1 MSLYDIA
8 KNLNDFMDAVDRG
21 EIPEEAVY
29 DTLESLDMQL
39 DDKIDNVACMI
50 KNLAAEAKSIKEEA
64 DNLTARAKAKAN
76 KAEWL
81 KGYLA
86 TQMQLSNKE
95 KFESKRNKLTFRK
108 SESVEVNEEAFIK
121 WAAHGH
127 DELLTYKPP
136 VPNKTAI
143 KELLKSGGTA
153 EGAEIVVKQNLQIK

>member
-121 WAAHGH
+121 WAAQG
-127 DELLTYKPP
+127 TYKPP

-143 KELLKSGGTA
+143 KEFLKSGGTA

>member
-1 MSLYDIA
+1 MHLYEITT
-8 KNLNDFMDAVDRG
+8 NLNDFMEAVDRG

-50 KNLAAEAKSIKEEA
+50 KNLDAEAKAIKEEA
-64 DNLTARAKAKAN
+64 DNLTARAKAKTS

-81 KGYLA
+81 KGYLD
-86 TQMQLSNKE
+86 TQMKQANKE
-95 KFESKRNKLTFRK
+95 KFESSRNKLSFRK
-108 SESVEVNEEAFIK
+108 SESVEINEEAFLP
-121 WAAHGH
+121 WAAQGH
-127 DELLTYKPP
+127 DDLLTYKPP

-153 EGAEIVVKQNLQIK
+153 EGAAIVVKQNLQIK

>member
-1 MSLYDIA
+1 MSLYDVA

-81 KGYLA
+81 KRLPCNA
-86 TQMQLSNKE
+86 D
-95 KFESKRNKLTFRK
+95 
-108 SESVEVNEEAFIK
+108 
-121 WAAHGH
+121 AA
-127 DELLTYKPP
+127 
-136 VPNKTAI
+136 I
-143 KELLKSGGTA
+143 
-153 EGAEIVVKQNLQIK
+153 Q